1 MFFLNDYS
9 YVTNREFIKGKDSE
23 NDRDDDKQ
31 NDDNEQDRSVV
42 LLTTRSTSLGYYHFD
57 LIF

>member
-1 MFFLNDYS
+1 MILVMS
-9 YVTNREFIKGKDSE
+9 QIESLLKDFE

-31 NDDNEQDRSVV
+31 NDDDEQDRSVA
-42 LLTTRSTSLGYYHFD
+42 LLTTGSTSLGYYHFD

>member
-1 MFFLNDYS
+1 MNDYS

-42 LLTTRSTSLGYYHFD
+42 LLTTGSTSLGYYHFD